1 MPRAQSDDSDKD
13 LMELHNQLLKQVIL
27 PCEQWQQSA
36 INTGWLLAAAWAPA
50 LDGPHLNEDGDE
62 ATSLGPCKLLR

>member
-1 MPRAQSDDSDKD
+1 MPTAQSDDSDKD

-27 PCEQWQQSA
+27 ACEQWQQSA

-50 LDGPHLNEDGDE
+50 PQL
-62 ATSLGPCKLLR
+62 